1 MIAKNVLAVVVGIA
15 SIGASMPATHAQEK
29 KPAVVVEIPKAGVP
43 EVMTMEA
50 KFVRAAYNREGYV
63 IIGYQPSQRSVGD
76 EWMLLEIGT
85 TLMDGVKDYTLKR
98 EALSLETPDGKT
110 LPLPTV
116 SEFREGNP
124 QAIQQRAR
132 VQRDSINY
140 FPVMASQ
147 PCRIGFF
154 SDLEQR
160 AMPWDQVDMT
170 DRRACLGRLY
180 FKIPGGIAY
189 GQYWLNVKFADSL
202 IRVPFK
208 IFTKDEEKLLSK
220 NYKSI
225 EKQVKEAFAPKK
237 K

>member
-1 MIAKNVLAVVVGIA
+1 MSIKNALVIVVGLVA
-15 SIGASMPATHAQEK
+15 LGAAPAALRAQGQ
-29 KPAVVVEIPKAGVP
+29 KPPVVQIPNPGVP
-43 EVMTMEA
+43 EILTLEG

-63 IIGYQPSQRSVGD
+63 ILGYQVSNRSVGE
-76 EWMLLEIGT
+76 EWMLLEIGAT
-85 TLMDGVKDYTLKR
+85 VLDGVPEFTMKR
-98 EALSLETPDGKT
+98 EALSLELPDGQT

-116 SEFREGNP
+116 EEHRSGNT
-124 QAIQQRAR
+124 QAIQARAR

-154 SDLEQR
+154 SDLDQR
-160 AMPWDQVDMT
+160 AMPYDQVSIT
-170 DRRACLGRLY
+170 NRRACLGRLY
-180 FKIPGGIAY
+180 FKIPGGIKY
-189 GQYWLNVKFADSL
+189 GQYWLNVKFDNSL
-202 IRVPFK
+202 IRVPFR
-208 IFTKDEEKLLSK
+208 ILTEDEEKLLSK

>member
-63 IIGYQPSQRSVGD
+63 ILGYQPSQRSVGD
-76 EWMLLEIGT
+76 EWMLLEIGA

-124 QAIQQRAR
+124 QAIQQRAK

>member
-124 QAIQQRAR
+124 QAIQQRAK